1 MLRQPLLEHSPE
13 VADVSLAV
21 LVGVANAIETASV
34 RRYDTL
40 ADTMQRRGEVA
51 TAEAF
56 RAMRDEEQAHVV
68 AVERWARGLAEP
80 VPDAADFMCRLPSEL
95 ADSWDDVTGSARL
108 SPYRAFA
115 IAVRNEEKA
124 FALYSYL
131 AAHASEPAV
140 AVQAERLAV
149 EELHHASLMRRW
161 RRKAWHREQRGLH
174 AWTPVVA
181 SEASLASLLAQ
192 HEALVTER
200 HRTTAAQLRLL
211 GDEESAALLEE
222 LAGMPAQPRH
232 GDPAGGQASAF
243 AAAAPLLVAAQEPVE
258 ALSEAL
264 ELVMR
269 SSEGSVFAAAQG
281 AQVGVVRRLARLGLQ
296 IESRLHA

>member
-1 MLRQPLLEHSPE
+1 MT
-13 VADVSLAV
+13 LAV

-34 RRYDTL
+34 RRYDAL

-56 RAMRDEEQAHVV
+56 RAMRDEERAHVV
-68 AVERWARGLAEP
+68 AVEHWASGLAEP
-80 VPDAADFMCRLPSEL
+80 VPDAADFMWRLPSEL
-95 ADSWDDVTGSARL
+95 ADSWGDVVGSARL

-131 AAHASEPAV
+131 AAHASQPAV
-140 AVQAERLAV
+140 AAQAERLAL

-161 RRKAWHREQRGLH
+161 RRKAWHREQRGLQ
-174 AWTPVVA
+174 APTPAIA

-192 HEALVTER
+192 HEARVTER
-200 HRTTAAQLRLL
+200 HRTTAAQLRVL

-222 LAGMPAQPRH
+222 LAGMPVHPHQ
-232 GDPAGGQASAF
+232 GDPAGSQAGAF
-243 AAAAPLLVAAQEPVE
+243 ADAAPLLVAAQEPVE

-264 ELVMR
+264 ELVMH

-281 AQVGVVRRLARLGLQ
+281 AQVGVVRRLARLGMQ
-296 IESRLHA
+296 IERRLRA